1 MESNFRGFR
10 SESGTF
16 MANSFSM
23 ALTRSGRA
31 NESSNPLS
39 NRDSCSSAG
48 AGFPATCGSR
58 PEATRK
64 AAFSAELK
72 PRLEQ
77 EGAEPIGNTP
87 EEFAKLLRED
97 VAKYA
102 EAVRISGAE
111 PE

>member
-1 MESNFRGFR
+1 VQLDPGPDGQEAGVQGV
-10 SESGTF
+10 EVPVWYGVLAPAGTPREIVQ
-16 MANSFSM
+16 
-23 ALTRSGRA
+23 ALA
-31 NESSNPLS
+31 
-39 NRDSCSSAG
+39 D
-48 AGFPATCGSR
+48 
-58 PEATRK
+58 ATRK
-64 AAFSAELK
+64 AAFSAGLK

-102 EAVRISGAE
+102 EAVKISGAE